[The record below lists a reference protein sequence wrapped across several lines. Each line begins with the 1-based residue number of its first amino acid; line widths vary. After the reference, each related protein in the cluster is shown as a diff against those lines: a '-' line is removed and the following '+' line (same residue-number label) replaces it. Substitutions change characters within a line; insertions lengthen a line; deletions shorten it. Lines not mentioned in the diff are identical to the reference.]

1 MSKPNLYAL
10 HVGINHYPAG
20 SNVSALAGCVN
31 DAKMLGGFIQKQF
44 GEEYEIHSK
53 TLLDQEA
60 TYAAIVAHFGAAHLG
75 KAGPGDI
82 AFFSYSGHGAKERS
96 APEFKDPGGM
106 GETLVCYDS
115 RPSGRDLADKELAVL
130 AHRLEQQGAYVVTLL
145 DCCHSGSGF
154 RGDEAVLGKARQC
167 YDRSDLRPLEAYLD
181 GYYARLREQGAP
193 LTVPNPKQLN
203 LAACD
208 RSEKAYEH
216 GTNGLFTHCLLQVLN
231 SSPRIS
237 YAKLFDR
244 TCNKMLAIADRQS
257 PRFEPSN
264 AFDSYELF
272 LRPGNTAEEI
282 RNTLS
287 FRENEKVWK
296 VNLGNLHG
304 VPISA
309 GVPAEFAVYKKGIS
323 APFTYVKARSVGF
336 QDTVV
341 DFQGDPGE
349 EYDARL
355 ISLPEPGIP
364 VTASASFL
372 ERLETL
378 QKDHP
383 TLKSV
388 FASLSTDTDGAAY
401 QLDYAPGQISIL
413 RKDGELV
420 KGYAIKSPEEEYP
433 QFRNALD
440 DLDHIAKWERF
451 VALEKSSAML
461 ESQNCKLELLLEN
474 SAGEEIACTNACTVE
489 MYGQNGKFPNL
500 PFRFQLNNPCNR
512 DLYFAVFY
520 LPSDYTVDILTQTG
534 IISAGEIRQVY
545 DGEFE
550 LDDHSAELFY
560 VKVVMST
567 ENIDSQT
574 LAQEALKGLAEIYV
588 LENKKG
594 DEFRSSR
601 GAGIAKKKSD
611 WFTKTLS
618 IRLVGIDQQ
627 LSADKLLQLPGTA
640 IKILPNP
647 TLQAKVN
654 TTSTSRENA
663 RGGDVLGI
671 LPRLLD
677 EEVTSFVGA
686 GDGSRGS
693 SHPLV
698 INLEDIQGA
707 EHIRENPLQLEVQQ
721 ALAPRERLL
730 PVTYDGEKIVLLGHS
745 DTQTD
750 GSILVT
756 VDQLPDQQPPVGT
769 RSLGK
774 AVWLYLVKVAGI
786 DKPELRHAFREGSKI
801 KRSTTGLIT
810 KVAGAQRI
818 LLVVHG
824 IIGDTRD
831 MARFGLEAADTGRFD
846 LVLTFDYENLN
857 TPIDQSA
864 AILRDELAQAGLAPG
879 HGKELTIL
887 AHSMGGLVSR
897 WYIENLGGNRVV
909 NHLVMAGTPNLG
921 SNFGKVTEY
930 IAWGSKLLGLAGAL
944 KLSVPY
950 AAPIL
955 GFLGGLQ
962 TLTKTLAQ
970 MNYDDGSGFLK
981 SLEKNPDPG
990 IPYSIVAGSLDGY
1003 LAAEQDPALTDKV
1016 LKAIADVF
1024 NGDTDNDI
1032 AVEVDA
1038 ITGVS
1043 TARHPAPQCQ
1053 IVPCHHMNYFVYP
1066 ESVAALQRYLGVETT
1081 KP

>member
-1 MSKPNLYAL
+1 MPPKPRLYAL
-10 HVGINHYPAG
+10 HVGINHYPEG
-20 SNVSALAGCVN
+20 SHVSSLDGCVN

-44 GEEYEIHSK
+44 AEEYDIHSR

-60 TYAAIVAHFGAAHLG
+60 TYAAIVEHFGAAYLG

-96 APEFKDPGGM
+96 APEFKDPGGL

-115 RPSGRDLADKELAVL
+115 RPNGMDLADKELAVL
-130 AHRLEQQGAYVVTLL
+130 AQRLEERGAYVVTLL

-154 RGDEAVLGKARQC
+154 RGDEAALGKARQC
-167 YDRSDLRPLEAYLD
+167 ADRWDLRPLEAYLD
-181 GYYARLREQGAP
+181 GYYARLRDQGLP
-193 LTVPNPKQLN
+193 LAVPNPKQLN

-244 TCNKMLAIADRQS
+244 TRAKMLAIADKQT

-282 RNTLS
+282 RNTL
-287 FRENEKVWK
+287 FFKNNDWK

-304 VPISA
+304 VPIAAS
-309 GVPAEFAVYKKGIS
+309 VPAVFAVYKKGEPT
-323 APFTYVKARSVGF
+323 PFTHVNARSVGF
-336 QDTVV
+336 QETTV

-355 ISLPEPGIP
+355 VSLPEAGIP
-364 VTASASFL
+364 VTASTAFL
-372 ERLETL
+372 EKLETL

-388 FASLSTDTDGAAY
+388 FTSLSTDTDGAAY

-413 RKDGELV
+413 RKNGELV
-420 KGYAIKSPEEEYP
+420 KGYAIKSPEEEHP

-440 DLDHIAKWERF
+440 DLDHIAKWERC
-451 VALEKSSAML
+451 VALEKSSAGLSSNKANFQVRFNKEDGTEVSASGACTIEMYKK
-461 ESQNCKLELLLEN
+461 EGKYELL
-474 SAGEEIACTNACTVE
+474 
-489 MYGQNGKFPNL
+489 P
-500 PFRFQLNNPCNR
+500 FQLQVKNPSQQ
-512 DLYFAVFY
+512 DLHCAVFY
-520 LPSDYTVDILTQTG
+520 MPDVYSIETLTTQTELLT
-534 IISAGEIRQVY
+534 AGSEKELYAASFEI
-545 DGEFE
+545 GEEEPEVVF
-550 LDDHSAELFY
+550 H
-560 VKVVMST
+560 VKVVLST
-567 ENIDSQT
+567 EYIVGHE
-574 LAQEALKGLAEIYV
+574 LAQDPLEGLGEVCALESAKG
-588 LENKKG
+588 
-594 DEFRSSR
+594 FRGGFR
-601 GAGIAKKKSD
+601 GGISKRVED
-611 WFTKTLS
+611 WFTQTIT

-627 LSADKLLQLPGTA
+627 LSADKPLLLPGTA

-647 TLQAKVN
+647 ALQAKVN

-677 EEVTSFVGA
+677 AEVTSFIGA

-721 ALAPRERLL
+721 AIAPRERLL

-745 DTQTD
+745 GTQPD

-756 VDQLPDQQPPVGT
+756 VDQLPDRQPPAGT
-769 RSLGK
+769 RSVGK

-786 DKPELRHAFREGSKI
+786 DKPELRHAFREGSNI

-810 KVAGAQRI
+810 KVAGAKRI
-818 LLVVHG
+818 LLVIHG

-857 TPIDQSA
+857 TPIDQTA

-879 HGKELTIL
+879 HGKELTLL

-897 WYIENLGGNRVV
+897 WYIENLGGNKVV
-909 NHLVMAGTPNLG
+909 NQLVMAGTPNLG

-944 KLSVPY
+944 KLSIPY

-1003 LAAEQDPALTDKV
+1003 LAAEQDPALTDKLLDAV
-1016 LKAIADVF
+1016 ATVF
-1024 NGDTDNDI
+1024 NGKTDNDI
-1032 AVEVDA
+1032 AVEVDS

-1043 TARHPAPQCQ
+1043 PARQPAPQYQ
-1053 IVPCHHMNYFVYP
+1053 VVPCHHMNYFVHP
-1066 ESVAALQRYLGVETT
+1066 ESVAVLQRYLGVETG
-1081 KP
+1081 KG

>member
-1 MSKPNLYAL
+1 VLVSKPNLYAL
-10 HVGINHYPAG
+10 HVGINRYPAG
-20 SNVSALAGCVN
+20 SGISSLAGCVN
-31 DAKMLGGFIQKQF
+31 DAKMLGDFIQKQF
-44 GEEYEIHSK
+44 GEEYRIHAK

-60 TYAAIVAHFGAAHLG
+60 TYAAIVEHFGTAHLG

-82 AFFSYSGHGAKERS
+82 VFFSYSGHGAKECS
-96 APEFKDPGGM
+96 ASEFKDPGGM

-130 AHRLEQQGAYVVTLL
+130 AHSLEQQGAYVVTLL

-154 RGDEAVLGKARQC
+154 RGDEAALGKARQC
-167 YDRSDLRPLEAYLD
+167 YDRSDLRSLEDYLD
-181 GYYARLREQGAP
+181 GYYARLRDQGAP

-216 GTNGLFTHCLLQVLN
+216 GVNGLFTHCLLQILN

-244 TCNKMLAIADRQS
+244 TRAKMRMIADRQT

-264 AFDSYELF
+264 AFDSHELF

-282 RNTLS
+282 RNTL
-287 FRENEKVWK
+287 FFKNNDWK
-296 VNLGNLHG
+296 VNMGNLHG

-309 GVPAEFAVYKKGIS
+309 SVPAEFAVYKRGDS

-341 DFQGDPGE
+341 DFEGDPGE
-349 EYDARL
+349 DYDARL
-355 ISLPEPGIP
+355 ISLLEAGIP
-364 VTASASFL
+364 VTASAAFL
-372 ERLETL
+372 EKLETL

-383 TLKSV
+383 MLKSV
-388 FASLSTDTDGAAY
+388 FASLSRDTDGA
-401 QLDYAPGQISIL
+401 DYKLEYTPRQISIL
-413 RKDGELV
+413 RKHGELI

-440 DLDHIAKWERF
+440 DLDHVAKWERF
-451 VALEKSSAML
+451 VALEKSSAEL
-461 ESQNCKLELLLEN
+461 GSTDCKFELILTED
-474 SAGEEIACTNACTVE
+474 SGKEISVKDSSCTIE
-489 MYGQNGKFPNL
+489 MYGQNGNFSKL
-500 PFRFQLNNPCNR
+500 PFRLRMTNPANHQFH
-512 DLYFAVFY
+512 YAVFY
-520 LPSDYTVDILTQTG
+520 LAPKYAINNLSTEIIKGACTKG
-534 IISAGEIRQVY
+534 IYE
-545 DGEFE
+545 GEFE
-550 LDDHSAELFY
+550 LPPYIYEEQFH
-560 VKVVMST
+560 VKIVLSNV
-567 ENIDSQT
+567 NIDSKEIEQDELQDMGRIVPCT
-574 LAQEALKGLAEIYV
+574 IYKGIKGISQKP
-588 LENKKG
+588 LE
-594 DEFRSSR
+594 
-601 GAGIAKKKSD
+601 D
-611 WFTKTLS
+611 WFTKTIS
-618 IRLVGIDQQ
+618 IRLVGVDQQ
-627 LSADKLLQLPGTA
+627 LSADKPLQLPGTT

-654 TTSTSRENA
+654 IASTSREKA

-693 SHPLV
+693 AHPLV

-707 EHIRENPLQLEVQQ
+707 EKIRENPLKIEIQQSLE
-721 ALAPRERLL
+721 PHERLL
-730 PVTYDGEKIVLLGHS
+730 PITYDDEKIVLLGYS
-745 DTQTD
+745 DTQPD

-756 VDQLPDQQPPVGT
+756 VNQLPDQQPPAGT
-769 RSLGK
+769 RSIGK
-774 AVWLYLVKVAGI
+774 ALWFYLVKIAGI
-786 DKPELRHAFREGSKI
+786 DKPELRCASRAGDKI

-831 MARFGLEAADTGRFD
+831 MARFGLEAADAGRFD

-857 TPIDQSA
+857 TPIDQTA
-864 AILRDELAQAGLAPG
+864 AILRDELAQAGLTSG

-897 WYIENLGGNRVV
+897 WYIENLGGNKVV
-909 NHLVMAGTPNLG
+909 SHLVMAGTPNLG
-921 SNFGKVTEY
+921 SNFGRVTEY
-930 IAWGSKLLGLAGAL
+930 IAWGGKLLGLAGVL
-944 KLSVPY
+944 KLSIPY
-950 AAPIL
+950 TAPIL

-962 TLTKTLAQ
+962 ALTKTLAQ
-970 MNYDDGSGFLK
+970 MNYDDAGGFLR
-981 SLEKNPDPG
+981 SLENNPDPG
-990 IPYSIVAGSLDGY
+990 IPYAIVAGSLDGY

-1043 TARHPAPQCQ
+1043 TARQPAPQHQ
-1053 IVPCHHMNYFVYP
+1053 VVPCHHMNYFVHP
-1066 ESVAALQRYLGVETT
+1066 ESVAALKRYLGVETI
-1081 KP
+1081 KI